1 MIAGNRELTPIKHL
15 NILHQKEHKS
25 RYDTFFLRYCKNITP
40 KHNIYITPTQ
50 THTQSDAYQIVE
62 NFCLSA
68 EKKQLHKMTVHHQV
82 RQVTASSA

>member
-50 THTQSDAYQIVE
+50 THT
-62 NFCLSA
+62 
-68 EKKQLHKMTVHHQV
+68 
-82 RQVTASSA
+82 